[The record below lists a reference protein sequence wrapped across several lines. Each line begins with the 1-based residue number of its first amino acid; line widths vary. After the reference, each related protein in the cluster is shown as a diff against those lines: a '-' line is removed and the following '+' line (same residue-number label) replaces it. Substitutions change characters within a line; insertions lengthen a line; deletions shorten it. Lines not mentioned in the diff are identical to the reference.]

1 MQPATEPHRF
11 ISITRELEPHA
22 PLHARVVRV
31 PTQLPEKVLQ
41 DFLSDHRFRI
51 TIDNYTP
58 EQGWTLFM
66 PTPGPIGFGTSC
78 VVLRLKLSHCDEAF
92 AFYVIAHEFAHAF
105 LRNGPWGDI
114 TDVEEAA
121 DACCDMGIL
130 SPALAN
136 FATASYRRVNT
147 APLARRSA

>member
-11 ISITRELEPHA
+11 ISITRELEPHV

-31 PTQLPEKVLQ
+31 LEQLPEEVLQ
-41 DFLSDHRFRI
+41 DFLNDPRFRI

-58 EQGWTLFM
+58 GEGWTLFM
-66 PTPGPIGFGTSC
+66 PTPGPLGFGTRC

-114 TDVEEAA
+114 TDVEQAA
-121 DACCDMGIL
+121 DA
-130 SPALAN
+130 LA
-136 FATASYRRVNT
+136 ATWGFCRPR
-147 APLARRSA
+147 

>member
-1 MQPATEPHRF
+1 MYAELLQD
-11 ISITRELEPHA
+11 LEPW
-22 PLHARVVRV
+22 PGLHARTWAVLES
-31 PTQLPEKVLQ
+31 LPVAVQ
-41 DFLSDHRFRI
+41 RDFLDDPRFQI

-114 TDVEEAA
+114 TDV
-121 DACCDMGIL
+121 
-130 SPALAN
+130 
-136 FATASYRRVNT
+136 
-147 APLARRSA
+147 